1 MKKHAFSLMELML
14 VVVIIG
20 VIYAMALSSLK
31 PPTTKDIEA
40 FSLLTL
46 PKYLRENFALQD
58 AKLVCFEPCG
68 KCGVLVDGQ
77 WQEETI
83 ELFTSSDVHSYS
95 LDVEGFAKA
104 SEFAP
109 HDIEDGYK
117 QACFILHK
125 MSNDAIEPI
134 ILEENG
140 RFIYYKAAYE
150 EVKSYDTLTAIQGVY
165 QKETNTIRTQQ

>member
-1 MKKHAFSLMELML
+1 MYKRAFSLMELML

-20 VIYAMALSSLK
+20 VVYAMAFSSLK
-31 PPTTKDIEA
+31 PPKTKDIEA

-46 PKYLRENFALQD
+46 PKYLRDNFALQD

-68 KCGVLVDGQ
+68 KCGVLVDGE

-83 ELFTSSDVHSYS
+83 ELFDSSDIRSYT
-95 LDVEGFAKA
+95 LDIEGFSKA
-104 SEFAP
+104 TEFAP

-125 MSNDAIEPI
+125 KSNDSIEPI
-134 ILEENG
+134 ILEESG

-150 EVKSYDTLTAIQGVY
+150 EVKSYDTLGSIQGAY